1 MPTHDILVAID
12 PVFARRVQADWLTA
26 IARIT
31 LEHEGVSD
39 CQLSVVITDDAEIHA
54 LNRQYAD
61 EDKPTDVL
69 SFSQEEGEEFAAI
82 PDEARRLGDVII
94 SLETAERQAAEAGHD
109 LDAEV
114 AHLLTHGVLH
124 LLGYDH
130 AEPDEEREMRERE
143 RAVLAK
149 AGIEAKHG
157 H

>member
-1 MPTHDILVAID
+1 MSTHDILVAID
-12 PVFARRVQADWLTA
+12 PAFARHVQADWLTA

-31 LEHEGVSD
+31 LEHESVGD
-39 CQLSVVITDDAEIHA
+39 CQLSVVITDDAEIQA

-69 SFSQEEGEEFAAI
+69 SFSQEEGEAFAAGT
-82 PDEARRLGDVII
+82 DETRRLGDVVI

-114 AHLLTHGVLH
+114 AHLLAHGVLH

-130 AEPDEEREMRERE
+130 AEAVEQREMRERE

-149 AGIEAKHG
+149 AGIAAH
-157 H
+157 

>member
-1 MPTHDILVAID
+1 MLVAID
-12 PVFARRVQADWLTA
+12 PEFAQRVQPDWLMG

-31 LEHEGVSD
+31 LEEEGVGD
-39 CQLSVVITDDAEIHA
+39 CQLSVVITDDAEIRS
-54 LNRQYAD
+54 LNRQYAG
-61 EDKPTDVL
+61 EDKPADVL
-69 SFSQEEGEEFAAI
+69 SFSQEEGEAFAAP
-82 PDEARRLGDVII
+82 PDDTRRLGDVII

-130 AEPDEEREMRERE
+130 AEADEEREMRARE

-149 AGIEAKHG
+149 AGLEAH
-157 H
+157 